1 MVSEL
6 SLSKFVIT
14 IGTINGSKPERIII
28 LNTPALNLDGDLSV
42 EEEIPSGFTIRFS
55 PLARASLAFA

>member
-14 IGTINGSKPERIII
+14 SGTTNGSNPERIII
-28 LNTPALNLDGDLSV
+28 LNTPALKSDGDISV

-55 PLARASLAFA
+55 PFAKVSLAFL